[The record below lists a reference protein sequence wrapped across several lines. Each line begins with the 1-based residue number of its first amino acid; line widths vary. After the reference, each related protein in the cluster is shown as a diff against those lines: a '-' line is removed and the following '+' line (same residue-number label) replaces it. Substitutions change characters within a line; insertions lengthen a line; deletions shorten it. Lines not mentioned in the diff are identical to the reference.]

1 MMRPRSPRWSVAF
14 LIVLLCGSL
23 AALVPQG
30 TAHAQVPLAAPATVG
45 HVTII
50 VLDMSGSMSQNDPDG
65 LRCSAANAYIDLS
78 GVGDAIG
85 VVGLDNNSGTTG
97 GAHNFPLAQKWA
109 DPADMATQQARH
121 GLQQTIAS
129 TSNNCRPDSNTP
141 TYDAL
146 NQALGMLQTATKG
159 GQSGSVILLTDG
171 TPAPQTNEQIS
182 AIQNDLTP
190 QFKSHGWPVDTVAL
204 GTDPDGSFHGFLN
217 GLASATSGA
226 FYDDAHGDVPGVS
239 PLNIA
244 PFFVKIFEL
253 RHSGVT
259 THRDI
264 APTQLSGGVTSR
276 NFDVTDYVQSLAV
289 VVIKDNAAATAA
301 LRSPTGQRLDRSSG
315 GVQVSSDPHY
325 VIFSIDQP
333 QAGAWELDV
342 SGSGQFL
349 MYSAKIS
356 AVGVAITSPSPQG
369 PARALGQNITVTANL
384 TNAGQAV
391 TDHHFTLQGQIT
403 YGGGVGQY
411 AQGFALDDNANSG
424 TFTGT
429 VMVPLTAPAGTY
441 AIRVDASGASGAAV
455 VASATQTMR
464 VQLFPEP
471 LFFTNK
477 GVPTRDTVP
486 VAVTQWP
493 LPIQWIYGMPV
504 GFIQWLSQW
513 PLDGKP
519 ATTSATLD
527 GRVYVGETPYVHATV
542 IGSATR
548 IGTKASVP
556 LTVVNDGTGRFHV
569 LFPATVSGDYAITFT
584 TNGTFKDS
592 HGDLTTFDRVVH
604 VTVQPA
610 PLFWLVI
617 LAFLKTLVYGMVIY
631 LLYKLVGLAVAAK
644 PQGVWRRSD
653 DGDATQV
660 GDFSRIRNRGPLQAF
675 TQPNVVYSQQV
686 GMPRGLLLR
695 FKHGGAIEVEPQGTG
710 GREWAK
716 ADGSSV
722 QKFTMTRA
730 ELTYRPGAQTYTFE
744 GLGKSQASGGRSLGG
759 GRPPRATSS
768 WEDEDQPR
776 LARRTAPKRAPMAAR
791 STRGAARSSRGSK
804 SRWDDDDD

>member
-1 MMRPRSPRWSVAF
+1 MMRPRSPRWSVVI
-14 LIVLLCGSL
+14 LIVMLCGSL
-23 AALVPQG
+23 LALAPG
-30 TAHAQVPLAAPATVG
+30 RPARAFAPLAVPAATVG

-85 VVGLDNNSGTTG
+85 VVGLDNNNGTTG
-97 GAHNFPLAQKWA
+97 GAHNYQLAQKWS
-109 DPADMATQQARH
+109 DPVDMSTQQARH
-121 GLQQTIAS
+121 ALQQTIAS
-129 TSNNCRPDSNTP
+129 KSNGCKPDSTTP

-146 NQALGMLQTATKG
+146 NQALGMLQTATHG

-171 TPAPQTNEQIS
+171 TPAPQTNAQIS
-182 AIQNDLTP
+182 AIQSELTP
-190 QFKSHGWPVDTVAL
+190 QFKAHGWPVDTVAL
-204 GTDPDGSFHGFLN
+204 GADPDGSFHSFLN
-217 GLASATSGA
+217 SIASATSGA

-259 THRDI
+259 TQRDI

-289 VVIKDNAAATAA
+289 VVVKDNAGATAA
-301 LRSPTGQRLDRSSG
+301 LRTPTGQRLDQSSG

-325 VIFSIDQP
+325 VIFNIDQP

-356 AVGVAITSPSPQG
+356 AVGVAITSPTALG
-369 PARALGQNITVTANL
+369 PAHALGQGITVTATL
-384 TNAGQAV
+384 TNAGQAI

-403 YGGGVGQY
+403 YGGGTGQY
-411 AQGFALDDNANSG
+411 AQGFALDDAANPG
-424 TFTGT
+424 TFVGT
-429 VMVPLTAPAGTY
+429 VTVPLTAPAGTY
-441 AIRVDASGASGAAV
+441 TVQIDASGASGAAV
-455 VASATQTMR
+455 VASATQTLR

-471 LFFTNK
+471 LFVTQ
-477 GVPTRDTVP
+477 GTPTRDP
-486 VAVTQWP
+486 VFTSVTQWP
-493 LPIQWIYGMPV
+493 FYIQWIYGLPV

-519 ATTSATLD
+519 ATTSALLN
-527 GRVYVGETPYVHATV
+527 GRVYVGGTPYTNATV
-542 IGSATR
+542 TGNAMR
-548 IGTKASVP
+548 VGTKTSIPV
-556 LTVVNDGTGRFHV
+556 TVVNDGGGKFHI
-569 LFPATVSGDYAITFT
+569 LFPATASGDYAITFT

-592 HGDLTTFDRVVH
+592 HGDLTTFDRIVH

-610 PLFWLVI
+610 PLFWLVL
-617 LAFLKTLVYGMVIY
+617 LAILKTLLYGLVVY
-631 LLYKLVGLAVAAK
+631 LLYTLAGLVYKAK
-644 PQGVWRRSD
+644 PQGAWRRSD
-653 DGDATQV
+653 DGDAAQV
-660 GDFSRIRNRGPLQAF
+660 GDFSRIRNRGPLQSF
-675 TQPNVVYSQQV
+675 QHPNVVYSQQV
-686 GMPRGLLLR
+686 GMPRGLRLR
-695 FKHGGAIEVEPQGTG
+695 FKHGGAIEVAPHGAG
-710 GREWAK
+710 GQEWVK
-716 ADGSSV
+716 ADGSMI
-722 QKFTMTRA
+722 QKFTLTKA

-744 GLGKSQASGGRSLGG
+744 GAGNGQPGGGRSAAD
-759 GRPPRATSS
+759 GRSTRATSS
-768 WEDEDQPR
+768 WDEEDQPR
-776 LARRTAPKRAPMAAR
+776 PTRHTAPKRASVSAR
-791 STRGAARSSRGSK
+791 SASRSPRKTRGT